1 MKIAAVGG
9 YDAVGRNM
17 TGVTVNNETV
27 AIDNGIRLDAFQM
40 YDEET
45 HTLQKYKKKTLI
57 DMKVIPDFDSLKN
70 VRAQVIS
77 HGHLDHVGALGIT
90 QPHVPIIST
99 HYTAEIGRKEYKNGN
114 YYSIDYDEFF
124 KISPNFRVEFVEVT
138 HSIPKASIV
147 VLRTSEGIVVY
158 ACDFRFDDYSEIA
171 RTDYEK
177 LRKIGKEG
185 VYALI
190 VESTRVKEKG
200 KTPSERVVRE
210 KFKEIIEFIDN
221 GLVIATT
228 FSTHIERICMIL
240 DVVEKTGRIPIIL
253 GRSMSKH
260 TGIAE
265 QFGIMDLPPNA
276 RVHGAGRAIKNI
288 LKEINGKRKGER
300 GDYFLLVTG
309 NQGEP
314 ASVLPRMTDKE
325 FSFKFQKNDSVIF
338 CASTIPAPINET
350 NRYILETK
358 LESQGVR
365 IFNDVHV
372 SGHAAKEDHRKLL
385 NLLKPERII
394 PCHGDM
400 AMKGAYLQL
409 AAEEGY
415 ELNKNVHL
423 INNGLS
429 VEI

>member
-1 MKIAAVGG
+1 MKISAVGG

-17 TGVTVNNETV
+17 TGVTVNGETV

-40 YDEET
+40 YDDET
-45 HTLQKYKKKTLI
+45 YTLQKYKKSDLI
-57 DMKVIPDFDSLKN
+57 DMRVIPDFDSLKN
-70 VRAQVIS
+70 VKAQVIS

-99 HYTAEIGRKEYKNGN
+99 HYTAEIGKKEYKNGN

-124 KISPNFRVEFVEVT
+124 KVSPNFRVEFVEVT
-138 HSIPKASIV
+138 HSIPKSSIV
-147 VLRTSEGIVVY
+147 VLRTPDGTVVY
-158 ACDFRFDDYSEIA
+158 ACDFRFDDHSEIA
-171 RTDYEK
+171 KTDYNK
-177 LRKIGKEG
+177 LRRIGSEG
-185 VYALI
+185 VHALI
-190 VESTRVKEKG
+190 VESTRVSERG
-200 KTPSERVVRE
+200 KTPSEKVVRE
-210 KFKEIIEFIDN
+210 KFKEIIEFIDG

-228 FSTHIERICMIL
+228 FSTHIERIQMIL
-240 DVVEKTGRIPIIL
+240 DVVEKTGRIPVII
-253 GRSMSKH
+253 GRSMLKH

-265 QFGIMDLPPNA
+265 QFGLIDLPPNA
-276 RVHGAGRAIKNI
+276 RVHGAGKTIKNV
-288 LKEINGKRKGER
+288 LKEIGGKKKNER
-300 GDYFLLVTG
+300 RDYFLLVTG

-314 ASVLPRMTDKE
+314 QSVLPKMVNKE
-325 FSFKFQKNDSVIF
+325 FLFKFQKNDSVIF
-338 CASTIPAPINET
+338 CANTIPAPINET

-365 IFNDVHV
+365 IFKNVHV
-372 SGHAAKEDHRKLL
+372 SGHASREDHRKLL
-385 NLLKPERII
+385 NLLKPDQII

-400 AMKGAYLQL
+400 IMRGSYAGL

-423 INNGLS
+423 VNNGLS